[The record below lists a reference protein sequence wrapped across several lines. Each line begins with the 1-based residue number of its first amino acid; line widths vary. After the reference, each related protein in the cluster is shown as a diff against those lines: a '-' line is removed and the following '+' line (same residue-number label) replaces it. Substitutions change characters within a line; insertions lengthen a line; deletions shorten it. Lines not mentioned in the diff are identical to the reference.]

1 MSNRDVAFLSF
12 KLLGLWLIASAIT
25 GAAGLPYV
33 WQSTPAELRGGTLAV
48 LFLPSLV
55 ALGLGLPLWL
65 SADWFAGRVFARGYA
80 SLEARQRPQWQPLFA
95 LGASL
100 IGLCLLTEGVP
111 ALSSA
116 IYLFGR
122 SLQTGVLGPDEARE
136 RLVWDASAKANALG
150 GVVRFLIGLALLAG
164 PARLAATVAGI
175 GREFS
180 APLVEDEDQGKPH
193 RGSGDGVEQGAE
205 ADKA

>member
-100 IGLCLLTEGVP
+100 IGP
-111 ALSSA
+111 A
-116 IYLFGR
+116 Y
-122 SLQTGVLGPDEARE
+122 
-136 RLVWDASAKANALG
+136 
-150 GVVRFLIGLALLAG
+150 
-164 PARLAATVAGI
+164 
-175 GREFS
+175 
-180 APLVEDEDQGKPH
+180 
-193 RGSGDGVEQGAE
+193 
-205 ADKA
+205 

>member
-1 MSNRDVAFLSF
+1 MSNRDVAFLAF
-12 KLLGLWLIASAIT
+12 KLLGLWLVASAIT

-65 SADWFAGRVFARGYA
+65 SADWFAGRVFDGGDA
-80 SLEARQRPQWQPLFA
+80 SPEVRQRPQWKPMFA

-122 SLQTGVLGPDEARE
+122 SLQTGVLGADEARE
-136 RLVWDASAKANALG
+136 RLLWDASAKANALG
-150 GVVRFLIGLALLAG
+150 GVVRSLIGLALLAG
-164 PARLAATVAGI
+164 PARLAAAVARI
-175 GREFS
+175 RREFS
-180 APLVEDEDQGKPH
+180 GPLVEDEEQRKPQ
-193 RGSGDGVEQGAE
+193 RGSADGVEQGDE